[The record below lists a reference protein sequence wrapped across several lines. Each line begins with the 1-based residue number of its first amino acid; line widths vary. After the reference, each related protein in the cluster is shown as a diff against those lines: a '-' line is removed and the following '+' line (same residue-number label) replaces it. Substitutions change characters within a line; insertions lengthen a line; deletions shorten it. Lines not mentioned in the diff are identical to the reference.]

1 MKNLKM
7 SFWERQLETLLKHFW
22 NFDFNI
28 SGKSNLSI
36 WRNTSDDEHTIQS
49 NQPQDGQRAA
59 RQL

>member
-7 SFWERQLETLLKHFW
+7 SFWERQLEDLLKHFW

-36 WRNTSDDEHTIQS
+36 WRNTSGLGPLIYLTVYIIEP
-49 NQPQDGQRAA
+49 NG
-59 RQL
+59 